1 MICLILTLNATSTT
15 AQEKIPDTLKP
26 QDNFYCTDRKG
37 AERIGECF
45 MFKEKVE
52 GGALQTTN
60 HSMTV
65 VIGTL
70 ALIFGISLG
79 HSFK

>member
-1 MICLILTLNATSTT
+1 MICLMISFTGISTI
-15 AQEKIPDTLKP
+15 AQEKIPDLKP

-52 GGALQTTN
+52 GGALQTTD